1 MTVCLARPTAG
12 TVSVCEKLEHAE
24 PANLLGSEMQLLCL
38 KQTRLH
44 VRAVPMSSCGDLQLS
59 ENLERTAET
68 APRAIKWRNIAI
80 NRSSMTRPKARL
92 LDTAQT
98 L

>member
-1 MTVCLARPTAG
+1 MRRSPTAGPLTVCLARPTAG
-12 TVSVCEKLEHAE
+12 TVSVCEKLEHPE

-59 ENLERTAET
+59 DNLERTAET
-68 APRAIKWRNIAI
+68 AHAPGQSNGET
-80 NRSSMTRPKARL
+80 SPSTGP
-92 LDTAQT
+92 Q
-98 L
+98 